1 MKNLLLKE
9 IRLTMH
15 PTAIIFIA
23 LSLMLI
29 IPNYPYYVIFFY
41 TGLAIFF
48 TCLNG
53 RENNDVFFT
62 MLLPVNKKDIVTARF
77 LLIITLEL
85 LQAVVA
91 IPFSLLRQSCSMAGN
106 AVGMDANISFF
117 GLSFIMLGLFN
128 FVFFTNYYKDVNRV
142 GKSFVFGSIVDFVF
156 MAVAETLTHIVPF
169 MRDKLDTPDT
179 IFVKEKLI
187 VLLTGMVIYSALT
200 FFAYKKSVKSFL
212 NYDI

>member
-91 IPFSLLRQSCSMAGN
+91 IPFSLLRQSFSMAGN